1 MENSGENKSSQSSC
15 GKRGSAKET
24 AVEKLARQAK
34 AANKS
39 LALSPV
45 SQRDRALTL
54 MAAAIVDL
62 SDEICQANKIDMD
75 NARKQ
80 GASDAILDRLLLDED
95 RISAMADA
103 LLVLVNIPDPLN
115 RILSETILHNKL
127 ELSKVAVPLGLVA
140 MVYEARPNVTADA
153 IGICIKSG
161 NSCILKSGSM
171 ALNSSR
177 AIAKIMATSLEEAG
191 LPANCIAFIDSDSRD
206 STAELLELHGIVDV
220 LIPRGGAGLINYCV
234 ENSKVPVIETGTGN
248 CHVYLHKDANLKIAQ
263 DVVMN
268 SKTRRYGVCNAAES
282 LIVDAPLVES
292 VLPRIMRLLS
302 FSDIKIHACPI
313 SLQLANELGLE
324 NVVASTRDDYARE
337 YLAPEISIIVVKD
350 INEAIA
356 HIEKYSTR
364 HSEAIVTENAEAQD
378 KFCREVDSAAV
389 YVNASTAFTDG
400 GQYGMGAEIGIST
413 QKLHVRGPFALEG
426 LCSYKYVVRG
436 NGQVRP

>member
-1 MENSGENKSSQSSC
+1 MENSGGNNSNQESC
-15 GKRGSAKET
+15 DKQGSAKLAT
-24 AVEKLARQAK
+24 VEKLALQAK
-34 AANKS
+34 TANKS

-45 SQRDRALTL
+45 TQRDRALSL
-54 MAAAIVDL
+54 MAASIVAF
-62 SDEICQANKIDMD
+62 SDEICKANEIDMA

-80 GASDAILDRLLLDED
+80 GASDAILDRLFLKED
-95 RISAMADA
+95 RISAMSDA
-103 LLVLVNIPDPLN
+103 LLVLVNMPDPLN
-115 RILSETILHNKL
+115 RVISETILHNKL
-127 ELSKVAVPLGLVA
+127 ELSRVAVPLGLVA

-206 STAELLELHGIVDV
+206 STAELLKLHGIVDV

-234 ENSKVPVIETGTGN
+234 ENSRVPVIETGTGN
-248 CHVYLHKDANLKIAQ
+248 CHVYLHKDANMKIAQ

-282 LIVDAPLVES
+282 LIVDESLVES
-292 VLPRIMRLLS
+292 FLPRIMRLLS

-313 SLQLANELGLE
+313 SLQLAKDLALE
-324 NVVASTRDDYARE
+324 NVVAATCDDYACE

-356 HIEKYSTR
+356 HIEKYSTK

-426 LCSYKYVVRG
+426 LCSYKYLVRG

>member
-1 MENSGENKSSQSSC
+1 MENFAENKSSQPSC
-15 GKRGSAKET
+15 GSQNLADSDDVK
-24 AVEKLARQAK
+24 KLAQQAK
-34 AANKS
+34 VASKS

-45 SQRDRALTL
+45 SQRDTALSL
-54 MAAAIVDL
+54 MAAAIVNL
-62 SDEICQANKIDMD
+62 SDEICKANEIDME

-80 GASDAILDRLLLDED
+80 GASDAILDRLFLDED

-115 RILSETILHNKL
+115 RVLSETTLHNKL
-127 ELSKVAVPLGLVA
+127 KLSKVAVPLGLVA
-140 MVYEARPNVTADA
+140 IVYEARPNVTADA
-153 IGICIKSG
+153 IGICVKSG
-161 NSCILKSGSM
+161 NSCILKSGGM

-191 LPANCIAFIDSDSRD
+191 LPANCIAFIDSASRD
-206 STAELLELHGIVDV
+206 STSKLLELHGIVDV

-234 ENSKVPVIETGTGN
+234 ENSKLPVIETGTGN
-248 CHVYLHKDANLKIAQ
+248 CHVYLHKCANTKIAQ

-268 SKTRRYGVCNAAES
+268 SKTRRFGVCNAAES

-292 VLPRIMRLLS
+292 ILPRIMRLLS
-302 FSDIKIHACPI
+302 SSDIKIHACPT
-313 SLQLANELGLE
+313 SLQLAKDLGLE
-324 NVVASTRDDYARE
+324 NVVAATRDDYARE
-337 YLAPEISIIVVKD
+337 YLAPEISVIVVKD

-356 HIEKYSTR
+356 HIEKYSTH

-378 KFCREVDSAAV
+378 QFCREVDSAAV

-413 QKLHVRGPFALEG
+413 QKLHVRGPFALDG

>member
-1 MENSGENKSSQSSC
+1 MENFAENKSSQPSC
-15 GKRGSAKET
+15 GSQNLADSDDVK
-24 AVEKLARQAK
+24 KLAQQAK
-34 AANKS
+34 VASKS

-45 SQRDRALTL
+45 SQRDTALSL
-54 MAAAIVDL
+54 MAAAIVNL
-62 SDEICQANKIDMD
+62 SDEIFKANEIDME

-80 GASDAILDRLLLDED
+80 GASDAILDRLFLDED

-115 RILSETILHNKL
+115 RVISETTLHNKL
-127 ELSKVAVPLGLVA
+127 KLSKVAVPLGLVA
-140 MVYEARPNVTADA
+140 IVYEARPNVTADA
-153 IGICIKSG
+153 IGICVKSG
-161 NSCILKSGSM
+161 NSCILKSGGM

-206 STAELLELHGIVDV
+206 STSKLLELHGIVDV

-234 ENSKVPVIETGTGN
+234 ENSKLPVIETGTGN
-248 CHVYLHKDANLKIAQ
+248 CHVYLHKCANTKIAQ

-268 SKTRRYGVCNAAES
+268 SKTRRFGVCNAAES

-292 VLPRIMRLLS
+292 ILPRIMRLLS
-302 FSDIKIHACPI
+302 SSDIKIHACPT
-313 SLQLANELGLE
+313 SLQLAKDLGLE
-324 NVVASTRDDYARE
+324 NVVAATRDDYARE
-337 YLAPEISIIVVKD
+337 YLAPEISVIVVKD

-356 HIEKYSTR
+356 HIEKYSTH

-378 KFCREVDSAAV
+378 QFCREVDSAAV

-426 LCSYKYVVRG
+426 LCSYKYLVRG